1 MDSEGLSSSVGWRVS
16 FNKPASLDSAGS
28 AFLLLCCNLLFL
40 SVEELVLRNS
50 RLSSL
55 VYNQDL
61 LQGLS
66 SNGTA
71 TLRVSLRVFIFS
83 QC

>member
-16 FNKPASLDSAGS
+16 SNKPASLDSAGS

>member
-1 MDSEGLSSSVGWRVS
+1 MSPNES
-16 FNKPASLDSAGS
+16 ASLDSAGS

-40 SVEELVLRNS
+40 SVEELVPFNS
-50 RLSSL
+50 RLGFL
-55 VYNQDL
+55 VYIQDL

-66 SNGTA
+66 SNGVA